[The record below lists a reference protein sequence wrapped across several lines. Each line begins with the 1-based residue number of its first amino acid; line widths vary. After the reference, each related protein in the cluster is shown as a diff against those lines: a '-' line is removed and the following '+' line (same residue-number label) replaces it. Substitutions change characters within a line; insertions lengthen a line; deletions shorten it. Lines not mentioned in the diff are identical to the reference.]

1 MKKATAIRDTALEFL
16 KKHKTPDAAAKPFAD
31 LIEKDGNL
39 RQALALEYLTALA
52 PRATPSRRRSGVHR
66 RSAPITKLPSDSQ
79 KKSDLKMPSESQK
92 KSNLAAAKTFAHE
105 VFNRRLRGGKRLG
118 DIRINELRAYA
129 RQSAEVAGRFIQ
141 RGYEDAVDLFACV
154 RLAGY
159 CVAADPDA
167 SVSETIKPS
176 IAVEIYHQARIDAAE
191 EIATRGAMLSQDLM
205 AAATA
210 RGQQQIEQRS

>member
-1 MKKATAIRDTALEFL
+1 MKKTTVIRDAALDLL
-16 KKHKTPDAAAKPFAD
+16 KKHKTPEAAAKPFAD
-31 LIEKDGNL
+31 VIEKDNGL
-39 RQALALEYLTALA
+39 RLALALEYLTALA

-66 RSAPITKLPSDSQ
+66 RSAPIVKLPSD
-79 KKSDLKMPSESQK
+79 SQK

-105 VFNRRLRGGKRLG
+105 IFDRRLRGGKCLG

-129 RQSAEVAGRFIQ
+129 RQAAEVAGRFIQ

-167 SVSETIKPS
+167 SVRETIKPS
-176 IAVEIYHQARIDAAE
+176 VVVEIYQQAKIDAAD
-191 EIATRGAMLSQDLM
+191 EIATRGAMLSQELL
-205 AAATA
+205 AAATT
-210 RGQQQIEQRS
+210 RSQQRIEQQP

>member
-1 MKKATAIRDTALEFL
+1 MKKATAIRDAALDLL

-39 RQALALEYLTALA
+39 RQALALEYLTSLA
-52 PRATPSRRRSGVHR
+52 PKATPSRRRSGVHR
-66 RSAPITKLPSDSQ
+66 RSAPIVKL
-79 KKSDLKMPSESQK
+79 PSESQK

-105 VFNRRLRGGKRLG
+105 IFNRRLRGGKCLG

-167 SVSETIKPS
+167 SVRETIKPS
-176 IAVEIYHQARIDAAE
+176 VVVGIYQQAKIDAAE

-210 RGQQQIEQRS
+210 RGQQQIENHS

>member
-1 MKKATAIRDTALEFL
+1 MKKATAIRDAALDLL
-16 KKHKTPDAAAKPFAD
+16 KKHKTPAAAAKPFAD

-39 RQALALEYLTALA
+39 RQALALEYLTSLA
-52 PRATPSRRRSGVHR
+52 PKATPSRRRSGVHR
-66 RSAPITKLPSDSQ
+66 RSAPIVKL
-79 KKSDLKMPSESQK
+79 PSESQK

-105 VFNRRLRGGKRLG
+105 IFNRRLRGGKCLG

-159 CVAADPDA
+159 CQAADPDA
-167 SVSETIKPS
+167 SVRETIKPS
-176 IAVEIYHQARIDAAE
+176 VVVEIYQQAKIDAAE
-191 EIATRGAMLSQDLM
+191 EIATRGAALSQDLM

-210 RGQQQIEQRS
+210 RGQQQIENHS